1 MATLEEIVVQL
12 TAETAQLRAEMASA
26 TKAVSGATEKMDK
39 AISEFSNNSSK
50 KTSFF
55 QQSMATMT
63 GFLAS
68 NAVLGAFGMLKD
80 AAGFLADALKEG
92 AESALKEEEALTR
105 LGTSLKLSGNYSKTA
120 LNDLAAFAGQM
131 EELTGIGD
139 DVVASNLA
147 VLSSLTKL
155 NSSGL
160 QAAQQAAIDLSAA
173 LGKDLSSTTEMVAKA
188 INGNDGALRKLGIT
202 LNLTEDSTQNLAV
215 VTEALTQRFG
225 GAAAAKMNTFGGALL
240 GLQNAYGNMIE
251 EISKSVTSND
261 VFIAVMRE
269 GAAMMSSLTS
279 EIAGGGSAVREGLG
293 RALLDL
299 LDILISVG
307 QVGDI
312 AMRVLKGAFNAVQVA
327 AAGLIESI
335 IWLYD
340 KLSGNDLGVDF
351 SETKKQ
357 WEETKNS
364 FSDTTVL
371 GMAADKLTQLRAA
384 GETAFENMKTSA
396 SGATAEQEKFGN
408 AIQTTSALTEKQ
420 AEILKSF
427 AQGLADQNIAIS
439 SQFEFA
445 NQMLAENHAQ
455 RMALVQEDYAA
466 QIEAQTAFFDLQ
478 AQLRDEQYA
487 KEQEQLAI
495 ARANNLI
502 TDDEYNRAKIALGQ
516 NYALENAK
524 QQTAI
529 TQFNAQ
535 QEKTR
540 QENFKSTMG
549 TIAGLASSG
558 NRELAAIGKAAAITQ
573 ATIDG
578 YAAVQK
584 ALASAPPPFNFGL
597 AALVGA
603 ATAANVA
610 KIAGVGLKNGITEV
624 PRSAGGGNLGDNFPA
639 VLNPGERVVPAETNQ
654 DLKEFLANRQSAS
667 SVNVTV
673 TVMPGT
679 GLNNEQIGNLVEQ
692 LNNYFG
698 SGGQKLLGAT

>member
-12 TAETAQLRAEMASA
+12 TAETKQLQAEMKAA
-26 TKAVSGATEKMDK
+26 TGAVQGSTEKMEK
-39 AISEFSNNSSK
+39 AIKEFSDNSSK

-68 NAVLGAFGMLKD
+68 SAVLGAFGALKS
-80 AAGFLADALKEG
+80 AVGFATDALIEG
-92 AESALKEEEALTR
+92 ADSAMKEEEALTR
-105 LGTSLKLSGNYSKTA
+105 LASSLKLSGQYSKTA
-120 LNDLAAFAGQM
+120 MDGLAGFAGKM
-131 EELTGIGD
+131 EELTGVGD

-155 NSSGL
+155 NSQGL
-160 QAAQQAAIDLSAA
+160 QAAQTAALDLSSA
-173 LGKDLSSTTEMVAKA
+173 LGKDLGSTTEMVAKA
-188 INGNDGALRKLGIT
+188 INGNDGALRKLGIS
-202 LNLTEDSTQNLAV
+202 LNLTSDSTQNLAI
-215 VTEALTQRFG
+215 VTEALGERFG

-240 GLQNAYGNMIE
+240 GLKNGYGNLIE
-251 EISKSVTSND
+251 EISKSLTTND

-269 GAAMMSSLTS
+269 GSKILTDLTS
-279 EIAGGGSAVREGLG
+279 AIADGGPAVRDGLG
-293 RALLDL
+293 KALLDI
-299 LDILISVG
+299 LDILISLA

-312 AMRVLKGAFNAVQVA
+312 AMKVLKGAFNAVQVA
-327 AAGLIESI
+327 AAALVESI

-340 KLSGNDLGVDF
+340 KLSGNNIGAGF
-351 SETKKQ
+351 EETAKQ
-357 WEETKNS
+357 WEETKAS
-364 FSDTTVL
+364 FTDTSML
-371 GMAADKLTQLRAA
+371 EMAADKLQQLRGAGAQAFEEMKGKAA
-384 GETAFENMKTSA
+384 G
-396 SGATAEQEKFGN
+396 ATTEVEGFGN
-408 AIQTTSALTEKQ
+408 AVQNTAALSEEM
-420 AEILKSF
+420 AEALKSF
-427 AQGLADQNIAIS
+427 ATGLAQQNAALD
-439 SQFEFA
+439 SQFQFA
-445 NQMLAENHAQ
+445 NAMLQESHAQ
-455 RMALVQEDYAA
+455 RMALIQDDYAA
-466 QIEAQTAFFDLQ
+466 QLEAQMAFFEQQQ
-478 AQLRDEQYA
+478 ALRDQQYVT
-487 KEQEQLAI
+487 EQEQLAI

-502 TDDEYNRAKIALGQ
+502 TEDEYFKAKTALAQ
-516 NYALENAK
+516 NYAVENAK

-535 QEKTR
+535 QEKQR

-558 NRELAAIGKAAAITQ
+558 NRELASIGKAAAITQ

-603 ATAANVA
+603 ATASNVA

-624 PRSAGGGNLGDNFPA
+624 PRSASGGNSGDNFPA

-654 DLKEFLANRQSAS
+654 DLKEFLANQRGGSN
-667 SVNVTV
+667 VNISITV
-673 TVMPGT
+673 LPGV

-698 SGGQKLLGAT
+698 SGGQRLIGAT